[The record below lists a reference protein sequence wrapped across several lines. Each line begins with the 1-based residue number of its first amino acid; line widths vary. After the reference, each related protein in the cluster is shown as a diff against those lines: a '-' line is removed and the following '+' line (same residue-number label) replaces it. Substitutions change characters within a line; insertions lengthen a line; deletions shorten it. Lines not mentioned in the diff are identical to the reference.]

1 MNANKEMSRLARG
14 LVGVAIGAG
23 MVSTAMGAASV
34 SIGISKHN
42 LSTGGSAGN
51 THVSAGTAEICVFC
65 HTPHAADVNTA
76 GAPLWNKRLATG
88 GAAFTT
94 YAATNS
100 STMNAVYATDGQG
113 SGSIGS
119 VSLACLSCHDGAQAM
134 DNMLNAPT
142 SGGYDA
148 AGGGTTGLNY
158 TWVGAGAGGTGL
170 MVNAATGLAMLG
182 KDLNNDHPIGIQY
195 CGGGPGTA
203 LPAALCNDPDFVAPT
218 SGTIGGATVFWVDT
232 GTGGRQ
238 KTDMILFNRA
248 FPANGVQAAGTY
260 PSVECASCHDP
271 HNVTNGTFLRVSNA
285 ASAVCLSCHVK

>member
-1 MNANKEMSRLARG
+1 MSRLARG

-113 SGSIGS
+113 GGSIGS

-134 DNMLNAPT
+134 DNMLNAPG

-158 TWVGAGAGGTGL
+158 TWVGTGAGATGL

-203 LPAALCNDPDFVAPT
+203 APAATCLDTDFVAPT

-232 GTGGRQ
+232 GTAGRQ

-248 FPANGVQAAGTY
+248 FPANGTAAAAGTY

>member
-1 MNANKEMSRLARG
+1 MKTDKGMSRLARG
-14 LVGVAIGAG
+14 LVGVAMGAG

-34 SIGISKHN
+34 SIGVSKHN

-100 STMNAVYATDGQG
+100 STMNAVFATDGQG
-113 SGSIGS
+113 GGSIGS

-134 DNMLNAPT
+134 DNMLNAPG

-158 TWVGAGAGGTGL
+158 TWVGTGAGATGL

-203 LPAALCNDPDFVAPT
+203 LPAALCNDADFIAPT

-232 GTGGRQ
+232 GTAGRQ

-248 FPANGVQAAGTY
+248 FPANGTQSAGTY

-285 ASAVCLSCHVK
+285 ASAVCLACHVK

>member
-1 MNANKEMSRLARG
+1 
-14 LVGVAIGAG
+14 
-23 MVSTAMGAASV
+23 
-34 SIGISKHN
+34 
-42 LSTGGSAGN
+42 
-51 THVSAGTAEICVFC
+51 
-65 HTPHAADVNTA
+65 
-76 GAPLWNKRLATG
+76 LWNKRLATG

-113 SGSIGS
+113 GGSIGS

-134 DNMLNAPT
+134 DNMLNAPG
-142 SGGYDA
+142 SGLYDVT
-148 AGGGTTGLNY
+148 GGGATGVAGY
-158 TWVGAGAGGTGL
+158 TWVGAGANANGQ
-170 MVNAATGLAMLG
+170 MVNVATSLAMLG

-203 LPAALCNDPDFVAPT
+203 GPAVTCNDTDFIAPT

-232 GTGGRQ
+232 GTVGRQ

-248 FPANGVQAAGTY
+248 FPANGTQAAGTY